1 MSYTETAGKDSQ
13 SHGSQD
19 GGGEPSCPPVSK
31 NVLINVAMRRSYQ
44 RSKDSKMATFT
55 IVSIKSER

>member
-1 MSYTETAGKDSQ
+1 MALKMGT
-13 SHGSQD
+13 